1 MSALLLVR
9 VDIEIWYWSLNKN
22 TQIVFQNRHP
32 VLAICNKLRG
42 LCSLALEM
50 ERETIKRNHEPKLG
64 IGTAISN
71 ICTFCM
77 VAWSYVQVHVSL
89 IIVFE
94 CNIVLSVQAI
104 SCTEYLAVYFY
115 LGNKSF
121 RGQTLMR
128 RLFSLLFFRSV
139 VGIERFTL
147 KPRFLP
153 LRVDAPR
160 GVLRISSDGGW
171 SNGAKIKTQKNP

>member
-22 TQIVFQNRHP
+22 TQIVFENRHL

-64 IGTAISN
+64 IETAISN

-77 VAWSYVQVHVSL
+77 VAWSDVHPHVSL
-89 IIVFE
+89 IIVFQ
-94 CNIVLSVQAI
+94 CNVVLSVQTI
-104 SCTEYLAVYFY
+104 SCTEYLATYFY
-115 LGNKSF
+115 LGNKSL
-121 RGQTLMR
+121 RWQTLMC
-128 RLFSLLFFRSV
+128 RLFKVSYFSVRSS
-139 VGIERFTL
+139 GSS
-147 KPRFLP
+147 
-153 LRVDAPR
+153 
-160 GVLRISSDGGW
+160 VLHWNQDSC
-171 SNGAKIKTQKNP
+171 P